1 MRWSQKLRV
10 GLKALQVTMEYRN
23 VEEYKGDF
31 NVPLPKEEIPN
42 LLAYNVNDVESTEE
56 LLNRS
61 KKDIEL
67 RIAIEEQYNISALNK
82 DGVNLGMEI
91 LKKYYLEATGK
102 S

>member
-1 MRWSQKLRV
+1 
-10 GLKALQVTMEYRN
+10 MEYRN

-31 NVPLPKEEIPN
+31 NIPLSKEEIPN

-102 S
+102 A